1 MSPTTPARP
10 HHAITAATALAVL
23 LALTGLSARAS
34 ETQAK
39 AAGCTACHA
48 VNSQV
53 MGPSFR
59 EIAARY
65 ADKDNATSE
74 LAQHI
79 REGGS
84 GRWGAMPM
92 PPQAQLSA
100 KTLQALAGWIAAGAK

>member
-1 MSPTTPARP
+1 MNRIERTTRP
-10 HHAITAATALAVL
+10 HHRVSAALL
-23 LALTGLSARAS
+23 LALATGLPAQAS

-48 VNSQV
+48 VNSKV

-65 ADKDNATSE
+65 AGQDNATTE